1 LTIASSAPGPL
12 YSRRA
17 ETVRRTLAD
26 TGLDALL
33 VTHPPNLRYLTG
45 FDGSVGALLLT
56 LSNAALIVDG
66 RYITT
71 ARDRVAAS
79 GELRWVSVEL
89 AARSLEEGVIDTI
102 GQTPARTIGVEAAAM
117 TLSRFDRLNA
127 LLGARHGQPGVR
139 LFPTERIVER
149 ARVIKDADEVATF
162 RKAAAMLSAV
172 AARVL
177 DAVGPGRSELE
188 VAADIDSFLRQ
199 AGFSKPA
206 FDTIVASGPNS
217 ALPHARPGERRLLPG
232 DSVVLD
238 FGGVYDGYCVDLT
251 RTVQLSP
258 ATDAFLRTFAAVR
271 AAHSAAIAAI
281 RPGLKAS
288 LVDAAARA
296 VLTAHGLGDA
306 FVHGTGHGLGL
317 EVHEEPRVTRPGSV
331 AMDETL
337 EPGMVFTVEP
347 GAYLPG
353 AHGVRIEDDV
363 VVTAGGCDV
372 LTRVPIDPIR
382 TTDPSTMPG
391 AALSEVQRPDSGNP
405 GEAAGRRGPAGE

>member
-1 LTIASSAPGPL
+1 LTIASSPPGPS

-26 TGLDALL
+26 TGLDALI

-45 FDGSVGALLLT
+45 FDGSLGALLLT
-56 LSNAALIVDG
+56 LSNAVLIVDG

-71 ARDRVAAS
+71 ARDRVASSA
-79 GELRWVSVEL
+79 ELRWVRVEL
-89 AARSLEEGVIDTI
+89 AARSLEEGLIDTI
-102 GQTPARTIGVEAAAM
+102 AETPARTIGVEAAAM

-127 LLGARHGQPGVR
+127 LLQARQDKAGVR
-139 LFPTERIVER
+139 LAPSERIVER
-149 ARVIKDADEVATF
+149 ARVIKDADEVATL
-162 RKAAAMLSAV
+162 RTAAAMLSRV
-172 AARVL
+172 AARAL

-188 VAADIDSFLRQ
+188 VAADIDTFLRQ

-347 GAYLPG
+347 GAYLQG

-391 AALSEVQRPDSGNP
+391 AALSEVQGPDSGNT